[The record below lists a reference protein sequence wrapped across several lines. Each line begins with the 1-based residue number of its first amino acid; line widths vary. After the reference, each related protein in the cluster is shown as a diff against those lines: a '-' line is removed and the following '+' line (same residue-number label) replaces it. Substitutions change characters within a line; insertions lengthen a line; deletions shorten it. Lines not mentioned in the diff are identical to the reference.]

1 MADKFR
7 IEGLDPVLKKFKALS
22 SDKFRVKAVRSAG
35 TKAMRIVRD
44 AARARSKQF
53 DRPETANNIPKNIVS
68 RNDAKAGKRIGGV
81 VIKVGVQGGAKSES
95 FIKSGRST
103 RSKNKSNDF
112 GSTVWYWRLLEFGT
126 SQMRAQPFMRPALE
140 SNVGKVTDTFVSALD
155 KEIDKIIAKGG

>member
-1 MADKFR
+1 MTQFK
-7 IEGLDPVLKKFKALS
+7 IEGLEPVLKKMKFLS
-22 SDKFRVKAVRSAG
+22 EKMQKGGVRRAG
-35 TKAMRIVRD
+35 LKAMLIVRN
-44 AARARSKQF
+44 AARARAKQF
-53 DRPETANNIPKNIVS
+53 DRPETSNNIPKNIVT

-126 SQMRAQPFMRPALE
+126 SGMRAQPFMRPALE
-140 SNVGKVTDTFVSALD
+140 SNVNKVTDTFVAALD
-155 KEIDKIIAKGG
+155 KEIDKILVKGG